1 MADPL
6 EPSDE
11 QQLPV
16 PTGPNPFR
24 FPFSPYPI
32 QDDFMRHLFK
42 AIEAR
47 KVGIF
52 ESPTGTGKTLSLLCG
67 TLRWLDD
74 HSHRLY
80 LTRDAHQK
88 QLQPTTECDEPDWV
102 IAQTLEQK
110 IRDQEDRVR
119 RAEQRQARRREAL
132 QHWEARQRGKRRR
145 VHTQTAPRDGLATAQ
160 NPTLPETDNLLPEPY
175 YSDPDEGVQVIGDD
189 GYSTTVRQL
198 LEQLGDL
205 RSSTPAPNPD
215 DTSNTDSDL
224 EPTKVYIASRTH
236 SQLAQLVREIR
247 KTDYA
252 ASARVIPLGSRKSLC
267 INERVQRLN
276 PIQHVNDACLDCQKK
291 TTPAHRRCP
300 YFPTDPSQLTQFQ
313 DHALAEVHDIEDLVT
328 LGKQLKVCPY
338 YGARAAIH
346 DSQIV
351 TLPYNMLLQKSARE
365 ALSIDVKDQVI
376 IIDEAHNLVDTI
388 TQVHS
393 AAVELDQVNRA
404 HSQLSS
410 YLQRYKARLK
420 GSNTVYIRQILQLLT
435 GLRKYL
441 NSGGRNKITL
451 PTSPDPMQMEALDQT
466 HLFKPNE
473 LLHEL
478 GMDHINL
485 YKIQRYMRESQIAK
499 KLNGFIEQQD
509 QQRARAALGTG
520 SPATPSPKLPP
531 DHTALPRA
539 ADETSW
545 TSSRSALPLIETF
558 LMALTRADHDGRAI
572 LGLSAPRPNALPQPY
587 LKYLLLNPADS
598 FRDIVDSARS
608 VILAGGTMEPVQ
620 ELTRLLFGYLD
631 PARLHRFSCGH
642 VIPPSS
648 LQVLAVTRGPS
659 NRPFHF
665 VAETRKEDKLC
676 DELGQALL
684 NLCRV
689 VPGGMVCFFP
699 SYAYL
704 DRVHAYWERRGW
716 LAKLAHHKPVF
727 CEPRASNQVEAILDQ
742 YRAAI
747 TTSAPLPPHS
757 HDGALLLSVVG
768 GKMSEGINFSDDM
781 GRAVVM
787 VGLPFANLGSQE
799 LQEKIRFVCETH
811 RAAEALDSPATSAH
825 DSSASVVKAQ
835 PLSMTQLLRSEQGRE
850 YYENLCMKAVNQS
863 IGRAIRHQRDYATI
877 ILLDQRFASSRI
889 HTKLPQWIGTRQEV
903 CPSFGPVIAKVAQ
916 FFRQIRTETS
926 NTNSVKLL
934 PPP

>member
-1 MADPL
+1 MEPAD
-6 EPSDE
+6 EPR
-11 QQLPV
+11 LPV
-16 PTGPNPFR
+16 PTGANPFR

-32 QDDFMRHLFK
+32 QDDFMRHLYE

-74 HSHRLY
+74 HSHRLC

-88 QLQPTTECDEPDWV
+88 QLQPPAASDEPDWV
-102 IAQTLEQK
+102 VAQTLDQK

-119 RAEQRQARRREAL
+119 RAQQRQARRREAL
-132 QHWEARQRGKRRR
+132 QRWEARQRGKRRR
-145 VHTQTAPRDGLATAQ
+145 IRTQDASRDGLTNARSAAQ
-160 NPTLPETDNLLPEPY
+160 SETDALLPEPY
-175 YSDPDEGVQVIGDD
+175 YSDPDEGVRAIGDD

-205 RSSTPAPNPD
+205 PPSTAAANHDAASATDPD
-215 DTSNTDSDL
+215 F
-224 EPTKVYIASRTH
+224 EPTKVLIASRTH
-236 SQLAQLVREIR
+236 SQLTQLVREIR

-252 ASARVIPLGSRKSLC
+252 ASAKVIPLGSRKSLC

-276 PIQHVNDACLDCQKK
+276 PIQHVNDTCLDCQKK

-300 YFPTDPSQLTQFQ
+300 YFPAEPGQLTQFQ

-351 TLPYNMLLQKSARE
+351 TLPYNMLLQRSTRE
-365 ALSIDVKDQVI
+365 ALGIDVKDQVV

-393 AAVELDQVNRA
+393 ATIELDQVNRA
-404 HSQLSS
+404 SSQLSS

-435 GLRKYL
+435 SLRKYL
-441 NSGGRNKITL
+441 NSGGRNKIAL
-451 PTSPDPMQMEALDQT
+451 ATSPDPLLTESLDHT

-509 QQRARAALGTG
+509 RQRERAAPDA
-520 SPATPSPKLPP
+520 SSSAASFPKPPPP
-531 DHTALPRA
+531 DQAIVHRA
-539 ADETSW
+539 ADETAW
-545 TSSRSALPLIETF
+545 TSSRSALPLVETF
-558 LMALTRADHDGRAI
+558 LMALTRVDQDGRVI
-572 LGLSAPRPNALPQPY
+572 LGLSTPRPNALPQPY
-587 LKYLLLNPADS
+587 LKYLLLNPADA
-598 FRDIVDSARS
+598 FREIVDGARS
-608 VILAGGTMEPVQ
+608 TILAGGTMGPVQ

-631 PARLHRFSCGH
+631 PARLYRFSCGH

-648 LQVLAVTRGPS
+648 LQVLAVTCGPS
-659 NRPFHF
+659 TRPFHF
-665 VAETRKEDKLC
+665 VAEARKDNTLC

-684 NLCRV
+684 NLCHV

-704 DRVHAYWERRGW
+704 DQVHAYWERRGW
-716 LAKLAHHKPVF
+716 LAKLARRKPVF
-727 CEPRASNQVEAILDQ
+727 CEPRTSNQVEALLDQ

-747 TTSAPLPPHS
+747 HPQAASVLSPSHS
-757 HDGALLLSVVG
+757 SGGALLLSVVG

-799 LQEKIRFVCETH
+799 LQEKIRFVCET
-811 RAAEALDSPATSAH
+811 RTAADAQESGVLVA
-825 DSSASVVKAQ
+825 KAQ
-835 PLSMTQLLRSEQGRE
+835 PQTMTQLLQSEQGRE

-889 HTKLPQWIGTRQEV
+889 HTKLPQWIGARHEV
-903 CPSFGPVIAKVAQ
+903 CSSFGPVVAKVAQ
-916 FFRQIRTETS
+916 FFRQIRAGKLDD
-926 NTNSVKLL
+926 NNS
-934 PPP
+934 